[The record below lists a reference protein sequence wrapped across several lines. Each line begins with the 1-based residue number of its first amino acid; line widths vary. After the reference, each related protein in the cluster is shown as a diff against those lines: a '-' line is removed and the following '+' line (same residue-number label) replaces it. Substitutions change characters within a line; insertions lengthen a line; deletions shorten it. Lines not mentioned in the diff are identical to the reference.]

1 MSSEPV
7 MTSLAE
13 ADAVIEVRDVGKCYQ
28 IYDRPQDRLKQMLWR
43 GRRRYYREFWALRDV
58 WFSVRRGETFGVIG
72 RNGSGKSTLLKLLCG
87 TLAPTTGTLAV
98 HGRVAALLELGTG
111 FNPEFTG
118 RENVYLNAA
127 ILGLD
132 DQEIERY
139 LPEILAFADIGEFI
153 DQPVKTYSSGMAVR
167 LAFAVAAHV
176 RADILVIDEAL
187 AVGDVFFVQKCMRF
201 LRKFQEHGTLFFV
214 SHDTAAVI
222 NLCDRV
228 LWLDR
233 GQMCEVG
240 PAKEVCEHYLAIL
253 RDVPHAQGSPRPPRE
268 QHATDSPL
276 PWGEMLGVRVPALA
290 PVDQRLAFLNQSR
303 FRNDL
308 ELFDFRREVGGYG
321 TRVIR
326 IVDAGFEDQQGRPLH
341 WIVGG
346 ELVTLVVRALAQA
359 DLASPIIGFFVKDR
373 LGQNLFGDNTYLTYA
388 ADPRP
393 VAAGHYLTT
402 RFTFRMP
409 VLPVGDYAVDIA
421 AASGT
426 QQDHVTH
433 CWCND
438 VLVFKSHASS
448 VHQGLIGIP
457 MLDIELSVAADDARQ
472 LTQGL
477 SS

>member
-1 MSSEPV
+1 MFSDQALEESAGSDP
-7 MTSLAE
+7 
-13 ADAVIEVRDVGKCYQ
+13 VIEVAGVGKCYH

-43 GRRRYYREFWALRDV
+43 GRRRYYREFWALRDLSFTV
-58 WFSVRRGETFGVIG
+58 QRGETVGVIG

-87 TLAPTTGTLAV
+87 TLAPTTGAV
-98 HGRVAALLELGTG
+98 AVRGRVAALLELGTG

-132 DQEIERY
+132 DEEIERY
-139 LPEILAFADIGEFI
+139 LPEILEFADIGEFI
-153 DQPVKTYSSGMAVR
+153 NQPVKTYSSGMAVR
-167 LAFAVAAHV
+167 LAFAIAAHV

-228 LWLDR
+228 LWLEQGR
-233 GQMCEVG
+233 LREAG
-240 PAKEVCEHYLAIL
+240 PAKTVCEHYLAQLFQAPAPGIEL
-253 RDVPHAQGSPRPPRE
+253 AQPSSAMIQERHPDDV
-268 QHATDSPL
+268 
-276 PWGEMLGVRVPALA
+276 
-290 PVDQRLAFLNQSR
+290 VDQRLAFLNQTQ

-308 ELFDFRREVGGYG
+308 ELFDFRPEVEGYG
-321 TRVIR
+321 TGAIR
-326 IVDAGFEDQQGRPLH
+326 IMDACFADQRGGVLQ

-346 ELVTLVVRALAQA
+346 ELVTLTVRVQALT
-359 DLASPIIGFFVKDR
+359 DLDSPIIGFLVKDR
-373 LGQNLFGDNTYLTYA
+373 LGQHLFGDNTYLTYA
-388 ADPRP
+388 ANPRP
-393 VAAGHYLTT
+393 VITGQALTA

-421 AASGT
+421 AASGM
-426 QQDHVTH
+426 QQDHITH
-433 CWCND
+433 CWCSD

-448 VHQGLIGIP
+448 VRQGYGLVGIP
-457 MLDIELSVAADDARQ
+457 MLEIELIAAANLD
-472 LTQGL
+472 
-477 SS
+477 

>member
-7 MTSLAE
+7 VTSMAE
-13 ADAVIEVRDVGKCYQ
+13 ADAVIEVRGVGKCYQ
-28 IYDRPQDRLKQMLWR
+28 IYERPQDRLKQMLWR
-43 GRRRYYREFWALRDV
+43 GRRRYYREFWALRDIS
-58 WFSVRRGETFGVIG
+58 FTIGSGETVGVIG

-87 TLAPTTGTLAV
+87 TLTPTTGTLAV
-98 HGRVAALLELGTG
+98 RGRVAALLELGTG

-132 DQEIERY
+132 DVEIEHY

-214 SHDTAAVI
+214 SHDTGAVV

-228 LWLDR
+228 LWLEH
-233 GQMCEVG
+233 GQLREAG
-240 PAKEVCEHYLAIL
+240 PAKEVCEHYLAML
-253 RDVPHAQGSPRPPRE
+253 REAPGAAGADPQPKERPAVPVARR
-268 QHATDSPL
+268 A
-276 PWGEMLGVRVPALA
+276 GE
-290 PVDQRLAFLNQSR
+290 PVDQRLAVLNQTR

-308 ELFDFRREVGGYG
+308 ELFSFRHEVGGYG
-321 TRVIR
+321 SGAIQ
-326 IVDAGFEDQQGRPLH
+326 IVDAGFEDEQGRPLH

-346 ELVTLVVRALAQA
+346 ELVTLVVHAMALTAV
-359 DLASPIIGFFVKDR
+359 DDPIIGFFVKDR

-388 ADPRP
+388 AETRQ
-393 VAAGHYLTT
+393 VAEGRRLVA

-409 VLPVGDYAVDIA
+409 VLPVGDYSVDIA

-426 QQDHVTH
+426 QQEHVTH

-438 VLVFKSHASS
+438 VLIFKSHASS
-448 VHQGLIGIP
+448 VRQGYGLMGIP
-457 MLDIELSVAADDARQ
+457 MLAVGLDIDGVPEPFQ
-472 LTQGL
+472 
-477 SS
+477 

>member
-1 MSSEPV
+1 MSSEPEV
-7 MTSLAE
+7 
-13 ADAVIEVRDVGKCYQ
+13 VIETRELGKCYQ
-28 IYDRPQDRLKQMLWR
+28 IYERPQDRLKQMLWR
-43 GRRRYYREFWALRDV
+43 GRRRYYHEFWALRDV
-58 WFSVRRGETFGVIG
+58 SFAVRRGETVGVIG
-72 RNGSGKSTLLKLLCG
+72 RNGSGKSTLLKMLCN

-98 HGRVAALLELGTG
+98 QGRVAALLELGTG

-132 DQEIERY
+132 DAEIEDS
-139 LPEILAFADIGEFI
+139 LPEILQFADIGEFI

-187 AVGDVFFVQKCMRF
+187 SVGDMFFVQKCMRF

-214 SHDTAAVI
+214 SHDTAAVV
-222 NLCDRV
+222 NLCDRA
-228 LWLDR
+228 LWLEH
-233 GQMCEVG
+233 GQVRETG
-240 PAKEVCEHYLAIL
+240 PAKEICEHYLATK
-253 RDVPHAQGSPRPPRE
+253 RESRGAANPAPRAWRRSSASDTPP
-268 QHATDSPL
+268 
-276 PWGEMLGVRVPALA
+276 
-290 PVDQRLAFLNQSR
+290 PVERGDQRLVFLNQTR

-308 ELFDFRREVGGYG
+308 ELFSFRREVEGYG
-321 TRVIR
+321 TGAIR
-326 IVDAGFEDQQGRPLH
+326 IEEVRFEDGQGRVLD

-346 ELVTLVVRALAQA
+346 ELVTLVVRAHALEN
-359 DLASPIIGFFVKDR
+359 LESPIIGFFVKDR

-388 ADPRP
+388 VDPRP
-393 VAAGHYLTT
+393 AVAGQRLIA
-402 RFTFRMP
+402 RFTFHMP

-426 QQDHVTH
+426 QEDHLIH

-438 VLVFKSHASS
+438 VLTFKSHASS

-457 MLDIELSVAADDARQ
+457 MLEIEMTVTSEETLEPVRELAS
-472 LTQGL
+472 
-477 SS
+477 

>member
-1 MSSEPV
+1 MSSEPAAAA
-7 MTSLAE
+7 AE
-13 ADAVIEVRDVGKCYQ
+13 TDTVIEVRQAGKCYQ
-28 IYDRPQDRLKQMLWR
+28 IYERPQDRLKQMLWR
-43 GRRRYYREFWALRDV
+43 GRRRYHREFWALQNV
-58 WFSVRRGETFGVIG
+58 SFAVRRGETLGVIG

-87 TLAPTTGTLAV
+87 TLAPTTGALSV
-98 HGRVAALLELGTG
+98 KGRVAALLELGTG

-132 DQEIERY
+132 DAEIERY

-176 RADILVIDEAL
+176 RADVLIIDEAL

-201 LRKFQEHGTLFFV
+201 LRKFQEEGTLFFV

-233 GQMCEVG
+233 GQLREEG
-240 PAKEVCEHYLAIL
+240 SAKDVCEHYLATL
-253 RDVPHAQGSPRPPRE
+253 FPTQSAGLEVAQRSDQPPPVAKQRP
-268 QHATDSPL
+268 TD
-276 PWGEMLGVRVPALA
+276 
-290 PVDQRLAFLNQSR
+290 PVDQRLAFLNHTQ

-308 ELFDFRREVGGYG
+308 ELFAFRQEVGAYG
-321 TRVIR
+321 TGAVR
-326 IVDAGFEDQQGRPLH
+326 IIDARFEDPQGGVLK
-341 WIVGG
+341 WVVGG
-346 ELVTLVVRALAQA
+346 EIVTLIIRARALL
-359 DLASPIIGFFVKDR
+359 DLDSPIIGFLVKDR
-373 LGQNLFGDNTYLTYA
+373 LGQHLFGDNTYLSYS

-393 VAAGHYLTT
+393 AVAGEDLIA

-421 AASGT
+421 AASGV

-433 CWCND
+433 CWYND
-438 VLVFKSHASS
+438 MLVFKSHASS
-448 VHQGLIGIP
+448 VRQGYGLVGIP
-457 MLDIELSVAADDARQ
+457 MLEIELTAVSP
-472 LTQGL
+472 
-477 SS
+477 